1 MLLQNP
7 NDLLFRIQAL
17 LHRQLP
23 HSIYERTP
31 NSNGRYFRGQVTG
44 LVTPDEVGDP
54 QSPVMWLDVDGKRM
68 QEGSTR
74 TMVFPVAFLISY

>member
-31 NSNGRYFRGQVTG
+31 NSNGRYFRGQVT
-44 LVTPDEVGDP
+44 LFKDRDTSLE
-54 QSPVMWLDVDGKRM
+54 
-68 QEGSTR
+68 
-74 TMVFPVAFLISY
+74 

>member
-31 NSNGRYFRGQVTG
+31 NSNGRYFRGQVNWEPWMAKYQACPANHNA
-44 LVTPDEVGDP
+44 LPH
-54 QSPVMWLDVDGKRM
+54 
-68 QEGSTR
+68 
-74 TMVFPVAFLISY
+74 TMKGM